1 VPQTDRLSSA
11 RLIAAPAASI
21 FRLITDPQGHVDI
34 DGSGMLIAPK
44 EPQRLAAVGDVFLMD
59 MDGPARGLPQLG
71 TYTAQNTVTKLIDD
85 AALEWAVGQEG
96 GAPFGHVYGFTLAP
110 LSDEET
116 EVTHYYDWSAVSAQ
130 ARGWLSFPVI
140 DADGLAATL
149 SKLDTAV
156 SSGPS
161 A

>member
-1 VPQTDRLSSA
+1 VSDTDRLSSA

-21 FRLITDPQGHVDI
+21 FQLITDPQGHVAI

-44 EPQRLAAVGDVFLMD
+44 ESNRLVAVGDTFLMD
-59 MDGPARGLPQLG
+59 MDGPARGLPELG

-96 GAPFGHVYGFTLAP
+96 AAPFGHVYGFTLAP

-116 EVTHYYDWSAVSAQ
+116 EVTHYYDWSAVSEQ
-130 ARGWLSFPVI
+130 ARAWISFPVI

-149 SKLDTAV
+149 GKLESVVTAKT
-156 SSGPS
+156 